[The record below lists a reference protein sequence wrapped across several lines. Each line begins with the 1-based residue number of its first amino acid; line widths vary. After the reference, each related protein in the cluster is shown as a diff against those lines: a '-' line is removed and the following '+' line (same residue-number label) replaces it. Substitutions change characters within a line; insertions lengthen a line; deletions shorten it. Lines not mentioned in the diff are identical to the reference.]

1 MREEDLSD
9 RLGELMKGIHV
20 PGAIAEKI
28 VDSLQADA
36 KRSDA
41 ERLEQISGLRQQLA
55 TIRTRMDQ
63 IYEDKLDGKID
74 DELWTRNQ
82 AKCREQERTLEATLS
97 SLDVTVTRVGVLT
110 VERFFELA
118 NKTDSLYVTR
128 NSAERGELL
137 KSVLLNCA
145 TDGVSLWP
153 AYRRPSI

>member
-9 RLGELMKGIHV
+9 RLSELMKGIHV

-41 ERLEQISGLRQQLA
+41 ERLKQISGLRQQLA
-55 TIRTRMDQ
+55 TLRTRMDQ

-82 AKCREQERTLEATLS
+82 HK
-97 SLDVTVTRVGVLT
+97 
-110 VERFFELA
+110 
-118 NKTDSLYVTR
+118 
-128 NSAERGELL
+128 
-137 KSVLLNCA
+137 
-145 TDGVSLWP
+145 
-153 AYRRPSI
+153 